1 LDARLKLDAYYQFE
15 QGVIRG
21 SVSYM
26 AERKE
31 KDQFYALIQLAEANH
46 FQLRSGYSF
55 SGEIIIARMSLI
67 KYFIKKLFKKLDNQ

>member
-1 LDARLKLDAYYQFE
+1 
-15 QGVIRG
+15 
-21 SVSYM
+21 M

-31 KDQFYALIQLAEANH
+31 KDQFYALIQLAGANH